1 MAEVQHEAPEQ
12 CTHIEVIKMDEE
24 LTIKLDVGEVTVL
37 LDAVGKALGQKGLS
51 MKIDENY
58 IESCNEIIEKLNN
71 AIDNATLIF

>member
-51 MKIDENY
+51 MKIDDNY

>member
-1 MAEVQHEAPEQ
+1 
-12 CTHIEVIKMDEE
+12 MDEE

-51 MKIDENY
+51 MKIDDNY
-58 IESCNEIIEKLNN
+58 IESCNKIIEKLNN

>member
-1 MAEVQHEAPEQ
+1 
-12 CTHIEVIKMDEE
+12 MDEK